1 MLSSQSDSLNVTDLF
16 GIAVLLGAGSST
28 TQISS
33 LCITADLIG
42 KNVEHG
48 GLIYSIVTVCDKLFA
63 GIIIFVI
70 EAM

>member
-1 MLSSQSDSLNVTDLF
+1 LSSSFEANELI
-16 GIAVLLGAGSST
+16 GIAILLGAGNSI

-42 KNVEHG
+42 DKSQHG
-48 GLIYSIVTVCDKLFA
+48 GLIYSIVTVCDKLFS

-70 EAM
+70 SKLETM